1 MDTNKMNDGLLNK
14 LEKDVFNSLSFEEQ
28 EEVLDAFI
36 ETLKEQKKSNNVA
49 SVFGVRNGDEGDSE
63 IINVDIEEMIE
74 ECGIGKVKE
83 MLREGIN
90 SDGFHYTK
98 LDKDD
103 LKDLLEKARNGTLT
117 NEEKELIKFIAN
129 GKSIDKSTDIKFTGY
144 AILRTIVD
152 FIERSENDKD
162 FTFVRS
168 PEPFVDALFTI
179 IFASLISKD
188 NNAVGK
194 MFHNHGIQK
203 ALTMD
208 MEKVPELCDIII
220 PYFQENDIA
229 PERAVWLLT
238 QILKVIVS
246 SCHLDFKNIP
256 TDKLFKLFETLFTA
270 TSFEE
275 VPDEEVL
282 NEILNG
288 SENEEESDKKSP
300 NGDKTE
306 LKDSIDIRKL
316 LLDD

>member
-1 MDTNKMNDGLLNK
+1 MDTNNINDGLLSK
-14 LEKDVFNSLSFEEQ
+14 LEKDVFSSLSFEEQ
-28 EEVLDAFI
+28 EEVLEAFI
-36 ETLKEQKKSNNVA
+36 EMLKEQKHSHSAA
-49 SVFGVRNGDEGDSE
+49 SVFGVRNGDDGDSE
-63 IINVDIEEMIE
+63 IINVDIEEVIE
-74 ECGIGKVKE
+74 ECGIDRVKE

-90 SDGFHYTK
+90 SDGLHYTK
-98 LDKDD
+98 LDRND

-117 NEEKELIKFIAN
+117 DEEKELIKFIAN
-129 GKSIDKSTDIKFTGY
+129 GKAVDKSADIKFTGY

-152 FIERSENDKD
+152 FIERSENDED

-168 PEPFVDALFTI
+168 PEPFVDALFTVI
-179 IFASLISKD
+179 LASLISKD

-208 MEKVPELCDIII
+208 MERIPELCDIII
-220 PYFQENDIA
+220 PYFQENNIA
-229 PERAVWLLT
+229 PERAVWILI
-238 QILKVIVS
+238 QVLKVIVS
-246 SCHLDFKNIP
+246 SCHLDFKNVP

-288 SENEEESDKKSP
+288 SKTEEESNKKSP

-306 LKDSIDIRKL
+306 SKDSIDIRKL